1 MVFYFCTMKK
11 ETLLFGI
18 YPVIEALKAKQTID
32 KAYVQK
38 GLQSP
43 KIDAIVADLEA
54 LNTTI
59 SYVPLEKMEKLCRS
73 NHQGIILIS
82 SPIEFVALETM
93 VEAVL
98 ESKKTP
104 LFLILDQISDV
115 RNFGAILRTAECTG
129 VDGII
134 IQKSGSAPING
145 DTIKTSAGAVF
156 NIPICKVDHIKDAI
170 FYFQASE
177 IQVVAATEKTDQML
191 YDIDFQS
198 ATAIVMGSEMCIRDR
213 ISDVR
218 NFGAIL
224 RTAECTGVDGVII
237 QKKGGAP
244 VSGDTVKTS
253 AGAIFNIP
261 ICKVDH
267 IKDAIYYLQGSGI
280 TTIAATEKTHDTIY
294 NLELNEPMAIVMG
307 SEGLGVSKSVLS
319 IVDKKASLPLL
330 GVINSLNVSVACGA
344 LLYEV
349 VRQRSK

>member
-1 MVFYFCTMKK
+1 MKK

-82 SPIEFVALETM
+82 SPIEFVGLETM

-98 ESKKTP
+98 ESEKTP
-104 LFLILDQISDV
+104 LFLILDQ
-115 RNFGAILRTAECTG
+115 
-129 VDGII
+129 
-134 IQKSGSAPING
+134 
-145 DTIKTSAGAVF
+145 
-156 NIPICKVDHIKDAI
+156 
-170 FYFQASE
+170 
-177 IQVVAATEKTDQML
+177 
-191 YDIDFQS
+191 
-198 ATAIVMGSEMCIRDR
+198 

-280 TTIAATEKTHDTIY
+280 TTIAATEKTQDTIY